1 MRLPEDLIK
10 RIDEYRQ
17 SISITRGHPI
27 RQSDAI
33 RELLRAGIESSNRSF
48 ELARKKISV
57 RLPGNLIY
65 AIDRCATRADTI
77 RRLLYAGVEA
87 EKNQPSLPLEGG
99 QLHE

>member
-27 RQSDAI
+27 RLSDAI
-33 RELLRAGIESSNRSF
+33 RELLCAGIESSNRSF
-48 ELARKKISV
+48 ELPRKISA

-99 QLHE
+99 EFHE